1 MGAPTARET
10 ETASLRDGLYLPD
23 SNRIIVSLRTP
34 TSTASCSC
42 VNPLR
47 WRYCFRQHVNS
58 PISNAAPVKNIAY
71 SLFWHG
77 SSLKRQLLLPFW
89 DTNISPSRRIVK
101 YRPWKGSGS
110 QILFLFCLFCHWQTG
125 KYMIIYKT
133 LKDAAVLEQ
142 ADRHVWGACAR
153 AYGFKS
159 RLPHQNLGVC
169 DISVFQGFLFFIIF
183 YKKCRTECY
192 YDTITTLV
200 PFFSINKN

>member
-1 MGAPTARET
+1 MIFPH
-10 ETASLRDGLYLPD
+10 L
-23 SNRIIVSLRTP
+23 
-34 TSTASCSC
+34 STWFST
-42 VNPLR
+42 
-47 WRYCFRQHVNS
+47 
-58 PISNAAPVKNIAY
+58 VKAT
-71 SLFWHG
+71 FFHKKQAKMTG
-77 SSLKRQLLLPFW
+77 
-89 DTNISPSRRIVK
+89 
-101 YRPWKGSGS
+101 
-110 QILFLFCLFCHWQTG
+110 ILSKFLFYFLLYVLSYYQKNKNSSFAIQENTWHFLRFMVT
-125 KYMIIYKT
+125 YKPLT
-133 LKDAAVLEQ
+133 VFWSFSVRNLLYAAVLEQ